1 MSRKHKIGKAAS
13 RRVFLKA
20 GIGLAAAASLP
31 SAAAAQAADGELARL
46 QTQRRILL
54 KGGVVL
60 TLDRQIGDFANADVL
75 IEDGKVREVGLDI
88 AVSADAAAIVD
99 TSNRIVIPGFTDT
112 H

>member
-46 QTQRRILL
+46 QTQRRFRS
-54 KGGVVL
+54 GSFEG
-60 TLDRQIGDFANADVL
+60 R
-75 IEDGKVREVGLDI
+75 GL
-88 AVSADAAAIVD
+88 S
-99 TSNRIVIPGFTDT
+99 TRRCRIWFGEAS
-112 H
+112 